1 MISTK
6 QVGAVHQECDE
17 GGKSLIKMSTA
28 GLVFADVQAQKAQ
41 SGLCINCCNAILYDR
56 NDRVKSAD
64 TEDFPDAV
72 THTAKDEFSLI

>member
-6 QVGAVHQECDE
+6 QVGAVHQESDE
-17 GGKSLIKMSTA
+17 GGESLIKMSTA
-28 GLVFADVQAQKAQ
+28 SLVFADVQTRNAQ
-41 SGLCINCCNAILYDR
+41 SGLRINGCNAILYDR

-72 THTAKDEFSLI
+72 THTAKDELSLI